1 MVSLNQLAEMVM
13 QIADKPLQINNI
25 PVSYTGVRGRNS
37 DNKLIKEELRWAPSR
52 PLEEGLTKTYEW
64 IEQQVH
70 ANKPALAK
78 VS

>member
-1 MVSLNQLAEMVM
+1 
-13 QIADKPLQINNI
+13 
-25 PVSYTGVRGRNS
+25 
-37 DNKLIKEELRWAPSR
+37 LIKEELRWAPSR